1 MTVQETQALRAQ
13 LEAVLPEG
21 AILEVQGDG
30 ALVLRP
36 EALLEAGR
44 FLRDDA
50 GFDYLSNVSGVD
62 WIGRGEFEVVYHL
75 YAMRRGE
82 RLLHTGAADGPL
94 GPVVLKVRTPRADPV
109 VPSVS
114 ALWPSALFQEREIYD
129 MFGVR
134 FSGHPDLRRIY
145 LWDEFTDHPLRK
157 DYVPEEA
164 QRDAES

>member
-1 MTVQETQALRAQ
+1 MTAEEDQALRAR
-13 LEAVLPEG
+13 LEAALPAG
-21 AILEVQGDG
+21 AILEVQESG
-30 ALVLRP
+30 ALVLRVD
-36 EALLEAGR
+36 ALLEAGR
-44 FLRDDA
+44 FLRDEA

-62 WIGRGEFEVVYHL
+62 WLERGEFEVVYHL

-82 RLLHTGAADGPL
+82 RMLHTGSADGPL

-114 ALWPSALFQEREIYD
+114 QLWPSALLQEREIYD

-134 FSGHPDLRRIY
+134 FAGHPDLRRIY
-145 LWDEFTDHPLRK
+145 LWDEFTDYPLRK

-164 QRDAES
+164 KRDAES